1 MGGKR
6 AFQGSSFFVECPGP
20 NLEKELF
27 LCCRGEPFK
36 RRDGDGS
43 AAIED
48 EGESVGN
55 WSLLE
60 DDKDAGCSLLLEER
74 GASAGCSIEGCDPDF
89 LGTLTPPDAREA
101 QEKPL
106 VKKIQ
111 KMLIQ

>member
-1 MGGKR
+1 MSR
-6 AFQGSSFFVECPGP
+6 ARFRERTFPLLQD
-20 NLEKELF
+20 
-27 LCCRGEPFK
+27 RGEPFNK